1 MGDGVFVFLFLV
13 FRGTDLCT
21 TMSAAAARRR
31 KQRAAKSGDADPVQ
45 VRLDALL
52 KDPTL
57 TEEAVAYEALQLA
70 QSSVRRN
77 VKIGNFAQ
85 ATEVAYSSSLTLLTK
100 SGRVS
105 VSSQLLM
112 GLVQVLS
119 ESHTVCTQTWVDRFA
134 ELDAAYRVALEADTK
149 MDPAERGRLQR
160 LHQQF
165 LIKGLKWS
173 NDLGGVRHGA
183 LGMHS
188 ILADHCWNMSC
199 DQTVI
204 GSESDRE
211 QAAASMND
219 DEEEEDIEVQLRYD
233 AVTHYALA
241 EKVSTIIDKLKSLPA
256 PTDEEM
262 KMGHGCPPAQRDAL
276 LTRAVLVLLA
286 IENLRDATNLVS
298 SFWKDIETRSPDELK
313 KSYLDKADDKAPSHI
328 MFVSMLLRI
337 CEKDVKTAPLFTWL
351 VRNFGV
357 ELGTMHQSNT
367 IKSYTSK
374 IGRVYFDIQPPPS
387 MMGMM
392 EQMMGMMG
400 GGGMGGGM
408 PGGMGGINPAMM
420 QAAMQAMQGG
430 M

>member
-1 MGDGVFVFLFLV
+1 
-13 FRGTDLCT
+13 
-21 TMSAAAARRR
+21 MSAAAARRR
-31 KQRAAKSGDADPVQ
+31 KQRAAKSGDSDPVQ

-52 KDPTL
+52 KDPSL

-112 GLVQVLS
+112 GLVQVLT
-119 ESHTVCTQTWVDRFA
+119 ETHTACTQKWVDRFT
-134 ELDAAYRVALEADTK
+134 ELDAAYRAALEADTN
-149 MDPAERGRLQR
+149 MDSAERGRLQR

-173 NDLGGVRHGA
+173 NDLGDVRHGS

-188 ILADHCWNMSC
+188 LLADQCWNMSC
-199 DQTVI
+199 DEAVI
-204 GSESDRE
+204 GTEAERQD
-211 QAAASMND
+211 AAASD
-219 DEEEEDIEVQLRYD
+219 QDEEEENLEIELRYD

-241 EKVSTIIDKLKSLPA
+241 EKSSTIIEKLKTLGA

-262 KMGHGCPPAQRDAL
+262 KMGHECPPAQRDAL

-286 IENLRDATNLVS
+286 IENLRDATKLIS
-298 SFWKDIETRSPDELK
+298 SFWKDIETRSPDVLK
-313 KSYLDKADDKAPSHI
+313 KSYLDKADGKAPSHV

-357 ELGTMHQSNT
+357 ELGTMHQSSV
-367 IKSYTSK
+367 IKTYTTK

-400 GGGMGGGM
+400 GGGGMGG
-408 PGGMGGINPAMM
+408 PGGMGGMGGMNPAMM

-430 M
+430 GM

>member
-1 MGDGVFVFLFLV
+1 
-13 FRGTDLCT
+13 
-21 TMSAAAARRR
+21 MSAAAARRR
-31 KQRAAKSGDADPVQ
+31 KQRAAKSGNADPIQ

-57 TEEAVAYEALQLA
+57 KEEAVAYEALQLA
-70 QSSVRRN
+70 QSAVRRN

-85 ATEVAYSSSLTLLTK
+85 ATEVAYTSSLTLLTK

-105 VSSQLLM
+105 VSSQLMM

-119 ESHTVCTQTWVDRFA
+119 ETHTACSQKWVDRFA
-134 ELDAAYRVALEADTK
+134 ELDAAYRVALEEDTT

-173 NDLGGVRHGA
+173 NDLGDTRHGA

-188 ILADHCWNMSC
+188 VLADHCWSMSC
-199 DQTVI
+199 DEAVI
-204 GSESDRE
+204 GSEADR
-211 QAAASMND
+211 QNAAASQD
-219 DEEEEDIEVQLRYD
+219 EDEEEEEDLEVELRYD

-262 KMGHGCPPAQRDAL
+262 KMGHECPPAQRDAL

-286 IENLRDATNLVS
+286 IENLRDATKLVS
-298 SFWKDIETRSPDELK
+298 SFWKDIETRSEDELK
-313 KSYLDKADDKAPSHI
+313 KSYLDKADGKAPSHV

-351 VRNFGV
+351 VRNFGA
-357 ELGTMHQSNT
+357 ELGTMHQSSI
-367 IKSYTSK
+367 IKSYTTK

-400 GGGMGGGM
+400 GGGMGGMG
-408 PGGMGGINPAMM
+408 GGMGGMNPQMM

-430 M
+430 GM

>member
-1 MGDGVFVFLFLV
+1 
-13 FRGTDLCT
+13 
-21 TMSAAAARRR
+21 MSAAAARRR
-31 KQRAAKSGDADPVQ
+31 KQRAAKSGNTDPIQ

-52 KDPTL
+52 KDPAL
-57 TEEAVAYEALQLA
+57 KEEAVAYEALQLA
-70 QSSVRRN
+70 QSAVRRN

-85 ATEVAYSSSLTLLTK
+85 ATEVAFTSSLTLLTK

-105 VSSQLLM
+105 VSSQLMM

-119 ESHTVCTQTWVDRFA
+119 ETHTACSQKWVDRFA
-134 ELDAAYRVALEADTK
+134 QLDAAFRAALEEDAT

-173 NDLGGVRHGA
+173 NDLGDTRHGA

-188 ILADHCWNMSC
+188 FLAAHCWSMSC
-199 DQTVI
+199 DEAVI
-204 GSESDRE
+204 GSEADRANSAVP
-211 QAAASMND
+211 QGG
-219 DEEEEDIEVQLRYD
+219 DEEEEEEDPEVELRYD

-241 EKVSTIIDKLKSLPA
+241 EKVSTIIEKMKTLPA
-256 PTDEEM
+256 PTNSEK
-262 KMGHGCPPAQRDAL
+262 KMGHDCPPAQRDAL

-286 IENLRDATNLVS
+286 IENVRDATTLVR
-298 SFWKDIETRSPDELK
+298 SFWKEIEARSEDSLK
-313 KSYLDKADDKAPSHI
+313 KSYLDKTDGKAPSHV
-328 MFVSMLLRI
+328 MFASMLLRI

-351 VRNFGV
+351 VRNFGP
-357 ELGTMHQSNT
+357 ELGTMHQANV
-367 IKSYTSK
+367 IKSYTTK

-387 MMGMM
+387 MIGMM

-400 GGGMGGGM
+400 GGGMGGM
-408 PGGMGGINPAMM
+408 GGMNPQMM

-430 M
+430 GM